1 MQFDTMNAAREY
13 AATQTSD
20 TRRIHKAVRA
30 NGWRFDRISGD
41 YSLVPCW
48 TVTLSAKN

>member
-1 MQFDTMNAAREY
+1 MQFDTYASAREY

-30 NGWRFDRISGD
+30 NGWRFDRISGE
-41 YSLVPCW
+41 YSLAPCW
-48 TVTLSAKN
+48 TVVLTR